1 MQKNAPKVPPRTAP
15 WVHRD
20 NARQTKPI
28 VPKSA
33 GGPLP
38 RDAGDAGGFHNEAD
52 ERMDAALRGRLESD
66 TRDVVTHELR
76 RVRPMIEN
84 VGYLDIATVPA
95 LPDQQR

>member
-1 MQKNAPKVPPRTAP
+1 MN
-15 WVHRD
+15 
-20 NARQTKPI
+20 
-28 VPKSA
+28 
-33 GGPLP
+33 
-38 RDAGDAGGFHNEAD
+38 
-52 ERMDAALRGRLESD
+52 AALRGRLESD